1 MRNHAASLCE
11 CPEQGFA
18 VGDGNRR
25 EDDYARRH
33 RRNFALWQGSQ
44 TFRRVGTRHNVRSA
58 REPEHL
64 NRLVRHLLIAGALA
78 VLALPAPAFAS
89 ADQVIKDCARDG
101 KLDRKYSNPE
111 LRRARNNLPADLD
124 EYSDCRDVIAAAIKG
139 GSDRGIGAGSPG
151 VGATDPAG
159 EATAK
164 AQDEADL
171 AAIASGKEKKPKVD
185 VGGTSL
191 APDSSGFFN
200 LGGAANDVPLPL
212 LLALILLGLFA
223 LASGFGALRE
233 RVPAVAHVP
242 FLSKI
247 PTPRVPFLK
256 RRG

>member
-1 MRNHAASLCE
+1 M
-11 CPEQGFA
+11 
-18 VGDGNRR
+18 
-25 EDDYARRH
+25 
-33 RRNFALWQGSQ
+33 
-44 TFRRVGTRHNVRSA
+44 
-58 REPEHL
+58 
-64 NRLVRHLLIAGALA
+64 LA
-78 VLALPAPAFAS
+78 VPAPAFAS
-89 ADQVIKDCARDG
+89 ADQVINDCARDG
-101 KLDRKYSNPE
+101 KLDRKYSNSE

-124 EYSDCRDVIAAAIKG
+124 EYSDCRDGIAGAIKG

-151 VGATDPAG
+151 VGASDPAG
-159 EATAK
+159 EAAAQ
-164 AQDEADL
+164 AQDQADV
-171 AAIASGKEKKPKVD
+171 AALASGKEKKPTVD

-200 LGGAANDVPLPL
+200 LGGAANEVPLPL

-233 RVPAVAHVP
+233 RVPALASVP